1 MNEQRSKVRSILC
14 GVVGGGSCSEALET
28 SIYNHTI
35 RTCKKKR
42 VTLNWENPAF
52 KKEYLSKVRSI
63 SFNLRN
69 AKNPALLEGLMAGE
83 YTTKDLVEMSHM
95 QMFPALWEEAL
106 TKSQKRQV
114 ITPEA
119 PREDGMFM
127 CGKCKGYQTT
137 YHQLQTRSADEP
149 MTTFVTCLKCNK
161 RWKF

>member
-1 MNEQRSKVRSILC
+1 MNEHRSKVRSLMC
-14 GVVGGGSCSEALET
+14 GLVGGSSCGEALET

-35 RTCKKKR
+35 RTCRTKR

-52 KKEYLSKVRSI
+52 KKEYMTKARSI
-63 SFNLRN
+63 GFNLKN
-69 AKNPALLEGLMAGE
+69 PMNPALLAGLMAGE
-83 YTTKDLVEMSHM
+83 YTTKELVEMSHM

-106 TKSQKRQV
+106 AKSQKRRV
-114 ITPEA
+114 IDPDV

-127 CGKCKGYQTT
+127 CGKCKGYHTT